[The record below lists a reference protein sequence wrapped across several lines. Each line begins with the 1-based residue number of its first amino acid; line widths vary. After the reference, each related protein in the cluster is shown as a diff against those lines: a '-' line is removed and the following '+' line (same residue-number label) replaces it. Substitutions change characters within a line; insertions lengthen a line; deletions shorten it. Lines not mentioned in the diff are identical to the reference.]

1 MVNMLCY
8 PVDFIVPPCT
18 VQAAAECTRG
28 AAPED
33 PRATLQGQLF
43 FAHDGP
49 FVNDWSPIR
58 DCSSITYFL
67 KHYPHPLV
75 LKLDD
80 SDDIILEH

>member
-1 MVNMLCY
+1 MVNMLCHH
-8 PVDFIVPPCT
+8 VDFIVPPCT

-49 FVNDWSPIR
+49 FVNDWPPAHKGLFKYYIFPKALP
-58 DCSSITYFL
+58 TPTGL
-67 KHYPHPLV
+67 KTG
-75 LKLDD
+75 
-80 SDDIILEH
+80 